1 MRGPTRGPGS
11 MSAPAPLARP
21 KLPELYGIAEL
32 CDLVGWPHNHKDRLR
47 AKLPPAD
54 YTLRMGPIWKAS
66 TINRWLESTEV
77 VNASAPC

>member
-1 MRGPTRGPGS
+1 MKGPTRGPGS
-11 MSAPAPLARP
+11 AGSPATRAQP
-21 KLPELYGIAEL
+21 KHELYGLAEL

-66 TINRWLESTEV
+66 TIDRWLLNRREDGNDRAT
-77 VNASAPC
+77 A